1 MSAIQ
6 LGPSNAANRFEAKER
21 LEKRTK
27 AKGLSGDSWG
37 VFANVGLAEEAKKQH
52 QQWQQQQQQ
61 QKPNNNNNNNNNNK
75 NKNNNKKKNNRRL
88 TKVAAQGSHVQ
99 DR

>member
-61 QKPNNNNNNNNNNK
+61 QQQQQKPNNNNNNNNN
-75 NKNNNKKKNNRRL
+75 KNNNKKKQQEAHKGNGTR
-88 TKVAAQGSHVQ
+88 
-99 DR
+99 

>member
-37 VFANVGLAEEAKKQH
+37 VFANVGLAEEATKTTPAMATTTTTTTKTK
-52 QQWQQQQQQ
+52 QQQQQEQ
-61 QKPNNNNNNNNNNK
+61 QQ
-75 NKNNNKKKNNRRL
+75 KKNNRRL
-88 TKVAAQGSHVQ
+88 TKVTAQGSHVQ

>member
-61 QKPNNNNNNNNNNK
+61 KPNNNNNN
-75 NKNNNKKKNNRRL
+75 KNNNKKNNRRL
-88 TKVAAQGSHVQ
+88 TKVTAQGSHVQ